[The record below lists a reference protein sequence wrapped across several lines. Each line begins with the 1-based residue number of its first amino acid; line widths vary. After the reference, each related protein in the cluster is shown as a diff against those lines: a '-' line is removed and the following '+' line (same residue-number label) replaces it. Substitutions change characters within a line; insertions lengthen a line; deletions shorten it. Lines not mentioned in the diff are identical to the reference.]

1 VQDIHLALW
10 QSLARFDR
18 RCSLRTWVYRV
29 AHNVATSQV
38 LRRKGR
44 APTLVS
50 LEELAEPSRESEAF
64 AAVDRQQ
71 TLERLLALVQQLRP
85 LDRQII
91 LLYLEDL
98 DAAAIGEITA
108 LSAGNVATKI
118 HRIKSI
124 LKRRFHEGAGDDD

>member
-1 VQDIHLALW
+1 MQDIHLALW

-71 TLERLLALVQQLRP
+71 TLDRLLALVQQLRP